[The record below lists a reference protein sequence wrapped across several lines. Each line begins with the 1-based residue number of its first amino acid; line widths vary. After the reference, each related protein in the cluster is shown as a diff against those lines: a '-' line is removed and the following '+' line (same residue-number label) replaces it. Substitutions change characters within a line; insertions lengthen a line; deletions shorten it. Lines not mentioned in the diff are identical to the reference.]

1 MKKLYL
7 IRHAK
12 SDWSGFGESDFERGL
27 NARGKKDAAKISKK
41 LFGERPIPELI
52 VSSTALR
59 AKLTA
64 EIFAEG
70 LKLNK
75 NEILFFDQLYHA
87 PAEVIFH
94 TIASIADKYNH
105 IALVCHNPG
114 ITDFANQLV
123 PGVHLDNMPTTGV
136 FAVEANAE
144 SWKDFEHSEKKFLFF
159 ERPKID

>member
-27 NARGKKDAAKISKK
+27 NSRGKKDAAKISKK

-59 AKLTA
+59 ARLTA
-64 EIFAEG
+64 EIFAEN

-87 PAEVIFH
+87 PAAIIFQ
-94 TIASIADKYNH
+94 TIASLADNFNH

-123 PGVHLDNMPTTGV
+123 SGVHLDNMPTTGV
-136 FAVEANAE
+136 FAVEAATA
-144 SWKDFEHSEKKFLFF
+144 SWATFEDAEKKFLFF
-159 ERPKID
+159 ERPEKH

>member
-1 MKKLYL
+1 MKKLYI

-27 NARGKKDAAKISKK
+27 NSRGKKDATKISKK

-87 PAEVIFH
+87 TSEMIFQ
-94 TIASIADKYNH
+94 TIASISDNYNH

-136 FAVEANAE
+136 FALDADAE
-144 SWKDFEHSEKKFLFF
+144 KWQDFEQSGKKFLFF
-159 ERPKID
+159 ERPKRD